1 MGDQDTENRPTR
13 VTERSAVRCWRRT
26 QFLAL
31 GFTPRE
37 AEALTKAPVDV
48 ALVRRLVAADCPLE
62 TVRRIVL

>member
-1 MGDQDTENRPTR
+1 MGDQDAENTPTG
-13 VTERSAVRCWRRT
+13 VSEGTAIRCWRRT

-37 AEALTKAPVDV
+37 AEVLTKAPVDV
-48 ALVRRLVAADCPLE
+48 ALVRKLVASECPLE

>member
-1 MGDQDTENRPTR
+1 MAKGVE
-13 VTERSAVRCWRRT
+13 ERRRKALAEETAVRRWRRG

-37 AEALTKAPVDV
+37 AEALTKAPVDL
-48 ALVRRLVAADCPLE
+48 ALARKLVSAGCPLE

>member
-1 MGDQDTENRPTR
+1 MGEQDAEQKATR
-13 VTERSAVRCWRRT
+13 VPERAAVRRWRRT

-37 AEALTKAPVDV
+37 AEVLTKAPVDV
-48 ALVRRLVAADCPLE
+48 ALVRKLVAADCPLE